1 MESRPALGRIALL
14 GSLYNA
20 RSETPVALSLFDGQ
34 LPPSCVSTTPIRS
47 VDLRSSY
54 VDSYKEKFEKM
65 GIPPDSGES
74 FLAGLVHPAGSSCY
88 LRDTHQADQ
97 YLRASIYHTWRT
109 IQDDINLM
117 NSSIKDFVASPIR
130 EQIEATHVIVGIEWG
145 ITSVVSISSP
155 FPSDIAP
162 SCSAG
167 QLRRQ
172 VDALISAVKNSN
184 PPENREPIGQ
194 DETETSFVLTVYSD
208 ALQDEGVIV
217 YDIQEAYEFIDL
229 IAADVGDG
237 YSGKGKA
244 LSYKLLPLGIL
255 SMFQIPAQLNVNST
269 FISPGPDS
277 FHRFADLFDRYQSLL
292 LQLGLKKYYAAKY
305 ERYHP
310 NGHAKTIASEESII
324 RSKEL
329 IVRSRYGV
337 LLQET
342 RCGKSTSQDLRQLAE
357 AFAIEQG
364 TITRTAG
371 QAGALREKGEYIDAL
386 VKKGATY
393 IGYNGLNLDKELSR
407 RQDGRAYVFR
417 INTAAKKDEYTWR
430 ANTALLLDLLSGRT
444 SRDFVAI
451 LDCEATGNAL
461 EASCIS
467 EYSGQE
473 VLVQDMFRQ
482 REFLADKCLAGYDA
496 KNLETEDVQKP
507 IKRRFIKIPCPGL
520 RCDKSAVCDWLCSR
534 CLVPIEY
541 GYSDPYFY
549 CDCGRVLYQHYG
561 FKCSNQLHGQG
572 YDRYDPNK
580 ISAMLRKLDQ
590 TNCLNVLI
598 LGETG
603 VGKSTFIN
611 AFLNYL
617 TFDTLDSAKD
627 ATDLH
632 WLIPCSFEIQKMD
645 RSGQNGNIERHEIH
659 VGSRDDERDGSKGD
673 SATQQ
678 TTVYPVTIGS
688 RTIRLIDTPGIGDTR
703 GLEYDQK
710 NMADIITTL
719 SSYET
724 LHGIL
729 ILLKS
734 NSARLTI
741 LFSFCVKEL
750 LTHLHRSAVENMAF
764 GFTNTRISNYT
775 PGDTFGPLD
784 HLLKQHPDVGLTL
797 QTPTTYCFDSEGF
810 RYIAA
815 FKNGIQMD
823 NEEDFRRSWKHSR
836 DEAWRLINHFGGR
849 PPHRVEST
857 VSLYST
863 RQLIIEL
870 TKPMAEIS
878 QLIQTN
884 ITLCEDKV
892 QELKNNRLTGEEL
905 RKKLKLQKVQLH
917 ARKLD
922 RPRTVCNSAS
932 CKEYKDDGNCESK
945 QVVVYKSHC
954 HPTCYLQN
962 VKADVVGCPELIDCA
977 AFMGKTNCS
986 RCHHHWQEHLHTLYE
1001 LEESIK
1007 TFTDSNIEKQLRA
1020 HANDIT
1026 LKQTAID
1033 ELRQR
1038 VREYQNEH
1046 SQIRE
1051 AAAHFGIF
1059 LKAHSITT
1067 INDLTIAYIDFL
1079 IRQEEDLVN
1088 AGGRSRKLKSLQKDR
1103 QKHLELVDAL
1113 TRSMAEKPGSRCST
1127 LSGRDV
1133 NSIVRKLYSLKHF
1146 GENLKLLKETIALA
1160 HQATNREIPYR
1171 VKGFGHGHQR
1181 KHPTRHAPG
1190 VHGQLI
1196 VRPPGPIAARLQ
1208 SRMMPVRSSEK
1219 KGVVGTILRAILP

>member
-1 MESRPALGRIALL
+1 MESRPALGGTALL

-20 RSETPVALSLFDGQ
+20 RSETPVAISLFDGQ
-34 LPPSCVSTTPIRS
+34 LPQSCVSTAPIRS

-54 VDSYKEKFEKM
+54 VDSYKEKFENM
-65 GIPPDSGES
+65 GVPPDSGES

-109 IQDDINLM
+109 RQDKINFM
-117 NSSIKDFVASPIR
+117 NCSIKDFVASPAL

-145 ITSVVSISSP
+145 IKSVVSISSP

-162 SCSAG
+162 SRSAG
-167 QLRRQ
+167 QLRQQ
-172 VDALISAVKNSN
+172 VDALISAIQNSN
-184 PPENREPIGQ
+184 PPEYRESIGQ
-194 DETETSFVLTVYSD
+194 DETETFVLTVYSD
-208 ALQDEGVIV
+208 ALQDEGIIV
-217 YDIQEAYEFIDL
+217 HDIQEAYEFIDL
-229 IAADVGDG
+229 IAADIEDG

-244 LSYKLLPLGIL
+244 LSYKLLPIGML
-255 SMFQIPAQLNVNST
+255 SIFQIPAQLNANST

-277 FHRFADLFDRYQSLL
+277 FHRFADLFDSYRSLL
-292 LQLGLKKYYAAKY
+292 RQLGLKIYYAAKY

-310 NGHAKTIASEESII
+310 KGHAKNIASQESIV
-324 RSKEL
+324 RSKEVN
-329 IVRSRYGV
+329 IRSRYGV

-357 AFAIEQG
+357 EFAIEQG
-364 TITRTAG
+364 SVTQAAG
-371 QAGALREKGEYIDAL
+371 QADALREKGEYIDAL
-386 VKKGATY
+386 VEKGATY
-393 IGYNGLNLDKELSR
+393 IGYNGLDLDKELSR
-407 RQDGRAYVFR
+407 RQGGRAYVFR
-417 INTAAKKDEYTWR
+417 INAAAMEDEYLWR
-430 ANTALLLDLLSGRT
+430 ENTALLLDLLSDRT

-451 LDCEATGNAL
+451 LDCEATGNVF

-473 VLVQDMFRQ
+473 VLVQDMFQQ

-496 KNLETEDVQKP
+496 KILETQNVPTP
-507 IKRRFIKIPCPGL
+507 IKRRFVRIPCPGL

-541 GYSDPYFY
+541 GYSDSYFY
-549 CDCGRVLYQHYG
+549 CDCGRVHYQHYE
-561 FKCSNQLHGQG
+561 FKCSNQLHGQD
-572 YDRYDPNK
+572 YEKYDPNT

-617 TFDTLDSAKD
+617 TFDTLDSAKE

-632 WLIPCSFEIQKMD
+632 YLIPCSFEIQKMD
-645 RSGQNGNIERHEIH
+645 RSGRNGNIECHKIQ

-703 GLEYDQK
+703 GLEYDKK

-741 LFSFCVKEL
+741 LFSFCIKEL
-750 LTHLHRSAVENMAF
+750 LTHLHRSAVENMVF

-797 QTPTTYCFDSEGF
+797 QTPTTYCFDSESF

-815 FKNGIQMD
+815 FKNGIQME

-836 DEAWRLINHFGGR
+836 DEAWRLINHFSEMS
-849 PPHRVEST
+849 PHRVEST
-857 VSLYST
+857 ISLYST

-878 QLIQTN
+878 QLTQTN
-884 ITLCEDKV
+884 IALCEDKV
-892 QELKNNRLTGEEL
+892 QELENNRLTGEEL
-905 RKKLKLQKVQLH
+905 RKKLKLQKVQLN
-917 ARKLD
+917 AKKLD

-932 CKEYKDDGNCESK
+932 CKEYKDDGNRESK
-945 QVVVYKSHC
+945 RVVVYKSHC
-954 HPTCYLQN
+954 HPTCYLEN
-962 VKADVVGCPELIDCA
+962 VGPDVIGCPELINCT
-977 AFMGKTNCS
+977 AFKGKTNCS
-986 RCHHHWQEHLHTLYE
+986 RCHHHWSEHLHTLYE
-1001 LEESIK
+1001 LEESVG
-1007 TFTDSNIEKQLRA
+1007 TVTDSNIEKQLRA

-1026 LKQTAID
+1026 LKQIAIN

-1038 VREYQNEH
+1038 VGEYQNEH
-1046 SQIRE
+1046 GQIRE

-1059 LKAHSITT
+1059 LKTDSIST

-1079 IRQEEDLVN
+1079 IHQEEDLVN
-1088 AGGRSRKLKSLQKDR
+1088 AGGSSRKLISLRKDR

-1113 TRSMAEKPGSRCST
+1113 TRSIADKPGSRGST

-1133 NSIVRKLYSLKHF
+1133 NSIVQKLYSLKHF

-1171 VKGFGHGHQR
+1171 VKSSGHSYQG
-1181 KHPTRHAPG
+1181 KHPTRHATG
-1190 VHGQLI
+1190 VHGQLV
-1196 VRPPGPIAARLQ
+1196 VRPHGPTTALQ
-1208 SRMMPVRSSEK
+1208 QNRMMPVISSEK
-1219 KGVVGTILRAILP
+1219 KGVMGALLRVLRP